1 MINNEG
7 ILSIYKGFFM
17 SLIGLAP
24 YLSIA
29 FTTYDGLKAYSIE

>member
-7 ILSIYKGFFM
+7 LLSIYKGFLM
-17 SLIGLAP
+17 STLGLAP

-29 FTTYDGLKAYSIE
+29 FTTYDSLKAYSFE